1 MREYGS
7 TRERRQHRHAPSDDQ
22 DDPLAVPN
30 WAHPQVTA
38 YDLEPEE
45 RQRARRLSERRIS
58 HRAIP
63 ARNGF
68 LLGMGL
74 APGITSIAALFMS
87 IVPGFSGTGDIP
99 IGIVSILILQVAAL
113 ASLSRFGAHPWA
125 PSWISM
131 GFLVSIMLPMLAL
144 QVSLLHEPY
153 VDLSL
158 GSAGPALVATVLL
171 LGLFGAYAVWV
182 TWISQHRP
190 EIAAILL
197 MPSTLA
203 IPALIGD
210 QGSIDQ
216 HSALMILSEV
226 TLITAIAAAAIW
238 LFPGWP
244 QLLAGGGAMA
254 IELIRLWVSGRGPW
268 RQESSGAIVSIVYV
282 MMLVISVLV
291 IVLVPILAAI
301 LNRPPA
307 RRVYPDRRR
316 R

>member
-1 MREYGS
+1 
-7 TRERRQHRHAPSDDQ
+7 
-22 DDPLAVPN
+22 
-30 WAHPQVTA
+30 
-38 YDLEPEE
+38 
-45 RQRARRLSERRIS
+45 
-58 HRAIP
+58 
-63 ARNGF
+63 
-68 LLGMGL
+68 
-74 APGITSIAALFMS
+74 
-87 IVPGFSGTGDIP
+87 
-99 IGIVSILILQVAAL
+99 
-113 ASLSRFGAHPWA
+113 
-125 PSWISM
+125 
-131 GFLVSIMLPMLAL
+131 
-144 QVSLLHEPY
+144 
-153 VDLSL
+153 
-158 GSAGPALVATVLL
+158 
-171 LGLFGAYAVWV
+171 
-182 TWISQHRP
+182 
-190 EIAAILL
+190 

-282 MMLVISVLV
+282 TMLIVSVLV
-291 IVLVPILAAI
+291 IVLVPMLAAI

-307 RRVYPDRRR
+307 VRADPARRR